1 LVIGVLSVC
10 SHRGPL
16 TYASDQDGMSSR
28 SASGGLVAVLGPLL
42 ENMIDRWT
50 AAPMSAADR
59 MRAQGPQSGL
69 VHFVDI
75 PADLHQLFYDT
86 ACVTGL
92 GFLFHRLFDTAYTPL
107 FDSKFMAA
115 WDAYIE
121 VNRRYASSVVHDGLS
136 GPVLVEDYHLM
147 ALANQIRSIDPL
159 FQRTIAYFHH
169 VPWCPPAVFRLLPQT
184 LRHQVLTWLLAFD
197 TIGFHARAWAD
208 EFVACCDSFLPG
220 VRCDS
225 ARISWRGREVRLEV
239 APAQIA
245 ASSLRTA
252 CSAESVLASR
262 ACIERWADGRPLLI
276 RVDRV
281 DLWKNIIRG
290 FTAFEEY
297 VRSDPFKGQDVRFV
311 AVLATSRTHLQQ
323 YRRYFDACQAEA
335 ERINQALSGGG
346 PQSPIQLVVDTDRDS
361 VLAYLSAATAVLAN
375 STSDGLNIVP
385 KEAVVAGEGGPRLIL
400 SQNMG
405 VYEEIGQWAIGVDPY
420 DIRQTAEAIGLA
432 LHSSPHSGVSELR
445 AAVAQNDPQHW
456 VRQRLGQSAAPWP
469 PETGKPC

>member
-1 LVIGVLSVC
+1 VIGVLSVC

-16 TYASDQDGMSSR
+16 TYASDQDGTSSR
-28 SASGGLVAVLGPLL
+28 SAGGGLVAVLGPLL
-42 ENMIDRWT
+42 ENMIGRWT

-59 MRAQGPQSGL
+59 VRAQGPQSGL

-75 PADLHQLFYDT
+75 PADLHRPFYDT

-92 GFLFHRLFDTAYTPL
+92 GFLFHSLFDTAYTPL

-121 VNRRYASSVVHDGLS
+121 VNRRYASSVTHDGLS

-147 ALANQIRSIDPL
+147 ALADQIRSIDPS
-159 FQRTIAYFHH
+159 FRRTIAYFHH
-169 VPWCPPAVFRLLPQT
+169 VPWCPPAVFHLLPQK
-184 LRHQVLTWLLAFD
+184 LRHQVLAWLLAFD

-208 EFVACCDSFLPG
+208 EFVACCDAFLPG
-220 VRCDS
+220 VQCDR
-225 ARISWRGREVRLEV
+225 AQISWRDREVRLQV
-239 APAQIA
+239 TPAQIA
-245 ASSLRTA
+245 ARSLRSA
-252 CSAESVLASR
+252 CSAESVLALR

-290 FTAFEEY
+290 FIAFEEY
-297 VRSDPFKGQDVRFV
+297 VRSDRVKGHDLRFV
-311 AVLATSRTHLQQ
+311 AVLATSRAHLPQ
-323 YRRYFDACQAEA
+323 YRRYLDACQAEA
-335 ERINQALSGGG
+335 ERINQALSGGSEG
-346 PQSPIQLVVDTDRDS
+346 PIRLVVDTDRDS

-385 KEAVVAGEGGPRLIL
+385 KESVVAGEGRPRLIL

-405 VYEEIGQWAIGVDPY
+405 VYEEIGQWAIGVNPY
-420 DIRQTAEAIGLA
+420 DITQTAEAIGLS
-432 LHSSPHSGVSELR
+432 LHSSPPSGFTELR
-445 AAVAQNDPQHW
+445 AAVEQNDPQRW
-456 VRQRLGQSAAPWP
+456 IRNRLGHATPMTP
-469 PETGKPC
+469 RNY